1 MELKTNTD
9 INLDQLTI
17 SECIGD
23 TQKTID
29 ERNDPLFIIQI
40 SSNCQDLEI
49 LLKSLYQLMKITK
62 YKSILIFH
70 ENESHLE
77 SITVKLKSKFSDKIF
92 LSAKKRVQEGLDSHY
107 KINFS
112 SLSGVTHDTLHY
124 EIRVVIG
131 EMMLTYLYCTVYYTG
146 NHQPI
151 SNQSK

>member
-9 INLDQLTI
+9 VNIDQLTI

-23 TQKTID
+23 TPKTVD

-40 SSNCQDLEI
+40 SGHCQDLEI
-49 LLKSLYQLMKITK
+49 LLRSLYQLMKITK
-62 YKSILIFH
+62 YKSVLIFH

-77 SITVKLKSKFSDKIF
+77 SITVKLKSKFSDKTF
-92 LSAKKRVQEGLDSHY
+92 LSVKKRVQEGLDSHY
-107 KINFS
+107 KINFT
-112 SLSGVTHDTLHY
+112 SLSGVTLHY
-124 EIRVVIG
+124 EIAVVIG
-131 EMMLTYLYCTVYYTG
+131 EMMLTYLYCTLYYTS

>member
-1 MELKTNTD
+1 
-9 INLDQLTI
+9 
-17 SECIGD
+17 
-23 TQKTID
+23 
-29 ERNDPLFIIQI
+29 
-40 SSNCQDLEI
+40 
-49 LLKSLYQLMKITK
+49 MKITK

-131 EMMLTYLYCTVYYTG
+131 EMMLTYLY
-146 NHQPI
+146 
-151 SNQSK
+151 

>member
-9 INLDQLTI
+9 VNIDQLTI

-40 SSNCQDLEI
+40 SGHCQDLEI
-49 LLKSLYQLMKITK
+49 LLRSLYQLMKITK
-62 YKSILIFH
+62 YKSVLIFH

-92 LSAKKRVQEGLDSHY
+92 LSGKKRVQEGLDSHY
-107 KINFS
+107 KINFT
-112 SLSGVTHDTLHY
+112 SLSGVTLHY
-124 EIRVVIG
+124 EIAVVIG
-131 EMMLTYLYCTVYYTG
+131 EMMLTYLYCVLCITL
-146 NHQPI
+146 PI
-151 SNQSK
+151 TNQ

>member
-9 INLDQLTI
+9 VNIDQLTI

-62 YKSILIFH
+62 YKSVLIFH

-92 LSAKKRVQEGLDSHY
+92 LSGKKRVQEGLDSHY
-107 KINFS
+107 KINFT
-112 SLSGVTHDTLHY
+112 SLSGVTLHY
-124 EIRVVIG
+124 EIAVVIG
-131 EMMLTYLYCTVYYTG
+131 EEMMTYLYCTLYYTT